1 MSSSFGLFHFWQSG
15 DAVSHFVAITLV
27 TMSVITWYLIL
38 MKCWFLIQRRKITSA
53 PDHFWQATSLEQ
65 AISSLKT
72 QDKMAIY
79 WPLVEKSLF
88 AIQQF
93 KNHPATPTIVQH
105 SALEAQTTQI
115 IRQQLQKTAQLLE
128 SGQTLLGSI
137 SATAPFVGLFGT
149 VWGIYHALIAIS
161 DSGNLQLSQ
170 ITGPVGEALVMT
182 ALGLAVAIPAVLA
195 FNAFNRSNRLVLE
208 EMEGFAYDVHAYVTS
223 LQQKGA

>member
-1 MSSSFGLFHFWQSG
+1 MSSSFGLLHFLQSG
-15 DAVSHFVAITLV
+15 DAVSHFVAIVLV
-27 TMSVITWYLIL
+27 TMSVITWYFIL
-38 MKCWFLIQRRKITSA
+38 TKCWFLIKLRKITSA
-53 PDHFWQATSLEQ
+53 PVHFWQATSLEQ
-65 AISSLKT
+65 AITTLKT
-72 QDKMAIY
+72 QDSMAIY
-79 WPLVEKSLF
+79 WPLVEKSLL

-93 KNHPATPTIVQH
+93 NSHTTPTIVQH
-105 SALEAQTTQI
+105 SAVEAQTTQI
-115 IRQQLQKTAQLLE
+115 IRQQLQKTAQQLE

-149 VWGIYHALIAIS
+149 VWGIYHALIALTDTS
-161 DSGNLQLSQ
+161 NLQLSQ

-223 LQQKGA
+223 LQQRGA